1 MFPMALFPNLC
12 ADYMLPV
19 RRKGLFVILHLWVM
33 KIMIIKN
40 STVYNENFEP
50 VKTDIEIKNGKIKSL
65 SPSDAAGIDFSGC
78 VIIPGFIDIHI
89 HGCNYADVTDG
100 KSDSAAI
107 MSKWLAQNGI
117 TSFCP
122 TTMTLPDE
130 LIKKSAEYI
139 AKTMG
144 KEEGAYIH
152 GINMEGPFIS
162 HEKKGAQDGN
172 YIKELDVRLLTEVND
187 ICPVKLIDIAPE
199 KQGVEIFIKNASTI
213 CTVSAAH
220 TTADYTKAKEAFSY
234 GISHVTHLYNAMSG
248 LGSREPGMVGAVL
261 DSSNITAEIICDGIH
276 ISPATLRITFKALG
290 EDRTVVISDA
300 TMSAGLEPGEYLLG
314 GQKIYKTDAARLA
327 DGTLAGSST
336 NLFEEF
342 QNLLK
347 FGVPLKQA
355 IKSLTINPA
364 KVIGVD
370 KITGSIATG
379 KNADLLILSEDFST
393 IKSVFIKGKKVV

>member
-1 MFPMALFPNLC
+1 
-12 ADYMLPV
+12 
-19 RRKGLFVILHLWVM
+19 
-33 KIMIIKN
+33 MIIKN
-40 STVYNENFEP
+40 ATVYDESFEP
-50 VKTDIEIKNGKIKSL
+50 IKTDIEIENEKIKSL
-65 SPSDAAGIDFSGC
+65 SPTDADGIDFSGC

-100 KSDSAAI
+100 KPDSAAK

-139 AKTMG
+139 AKTIG

-162 HEKKGAQDGN
+162 YEKKGAQDGK
-172 YIKELDVRLLTEVND
+172 YIKDPDIKLLTEVND

-199 KQGVEIFIKNASTI
+199 KRGAMEFAKSASKI

-220 TTADYTKAKEAFSY
+220 TTVDYAKGKEAFAF
-234 GISHVTHLYNAMSG
+234 GVSHATHLYNAMSG
-248 LGSREPGMVGAVL
+248 LGSREAGMVGAVL
-261 DSSNITAEIICDGIH
+261 DSTDITAEIICDGIH

-300 TMSAGLEPGEYLLG
+300 TMSAGLEAGEYLLG

-347 FGVPLKQA
+347 FGIPLKQA

-370 KITGSIATG
+370 KITGSIAAG
-379 KNADLLILSEDFST
+379 KNADLLILSDNFST
-393 IKSVFIKGKKVV
+393 IKSVYIKGKKVV